1 MIKNFDELIE
11 RVKGN
16 KQRKKVV
23 LAAAHDAHSLEAI
36 DLAAQRGIADPIL
49 IGDVEKIKSLITEL
63 SLTIGG
69 CEMIEEKED
78 SAAAKKAVELIRSG
92 KAEFIMKGKLQTGDL
107 LREVVNKEHGLQTGN
122 VMSHFGFFE
131 IPGHHKLIVLTDG
144 GMMIAPDA
152 EQKRQIVENAII
164 SLKKFG
170 YDTPK
175 VAVLTATEVVN
186 PKMQASLDADQLKK
200 WNQEGVL
207 KDCIVEGPI
216 SFDLMWSKEAAE
228 IKGFDSPVT
237 GDADVWLVP
246 DMTAG
251 NLLAKSLTSCAGA
264 KMAGMI
270 VGATAPIVLVSR
282 GASAEEKYLSLVL
295 AAAASGLE

>member
-23 LAAAHDAHSLEAI
+23 LVAAHDAHSLEAI
-36 DLAAQRGIADPIL
+36 DVACQRGIADPIL
-49 IGDVEKIKSLITEL
+49 IGDVEKIKELIAEL
-63 SLTIGG
+63 KLTIGDAR
-69 CEMIEEKED
+69 MIEEKDDTE
-78 SAAAKKAVELIRSG
+78 AAKKAVELIRNG
-92 KAEFIMKGKLQTGDL
+92 EAEFIMKGKLQTSDL
-107 LREVVNKEHGLQTGN
+107 LRQVVNKETGLQTGN
-122 VMSHFGFFE
+122 AMSHFGFFE
-131 IPGHHKLIVLTDG
+131 IPGYHKLIVLTDG
-144 GMMIAPDA
+144 GMMPTPDA
-152 EQKRQIVENAII
+152 DKKRQIIENAVIT
-164 SLKKFG
+164 LKKFG

-175 VAVLTATEVVN
+175 VAALAATEVVN

-207 KDCIVEGPI
+207 KDCIVDGPL

-237 GDADVWLVP
+237 GDTDVWLVP
-246 DMTAG
+246 DMTTG
-251 NLLAKSLTSCAGA
+251 NLLAKCLLLCAGA
-264 KMAGMI
+264 KMAGVI
-270 VGATAPIVLVSR
+270 VGAKAPIVLVSR